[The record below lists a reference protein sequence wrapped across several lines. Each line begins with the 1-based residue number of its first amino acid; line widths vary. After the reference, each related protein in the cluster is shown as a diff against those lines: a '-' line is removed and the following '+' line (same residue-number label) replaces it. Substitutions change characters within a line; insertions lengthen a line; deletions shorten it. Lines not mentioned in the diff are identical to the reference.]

1 MTIKYFLCLILICVC
16 TNSYGSALHTQLID
30 DLNHLA
36 SNALMGRK
44 TATEGAAN
52 TRAYLHSR
60 LSKFNLNVSEQTF
73 TYKSGIFE
81 DAQGINIIA
90 VPTKS
95 TQRKKII
102 ITAHYDHL
110 GKRGGKYYFGANDNA
125 TGVAALL
132 YLASSL
138 QNKEFPYELVFVLTD
153 AEENGLHGSKHFA
166 QTLNSNNVLMNI
178 NLDML
183 GVKKHKSRVYALTS
197 YSLKQKLKPVFTA
210 LNNTKITIK
219 PVYSSKQ
226 MNRLIKSQ
234 NIDWHK
240 ASDHYSF
247 AQNNIPYVYFGMG
260 HDPHHHTTKDTV
272 QHIDIPKY
280 VSTVLAIEGFIKQ
293 LAHHHYD
300 DLNAET

>member
-1 MTIKYFLCLILICVC
+1 
-16 TNSYGSALHTQLID
+16 
-30 DLNHLA
+30 
-36 SNALMGRK
+36 
-44 TATEGAAN
+44 
-52 TRAYLHSR
+52 
-60 LSKFNLNVSEQTF
+60 
-73 TYKSGIFE
+73 
-81 DAQGINIIA
+81 
-90 VPTKS
+90 
-95 TQRKKII
+95 
-102 ITAHYDHL
+102 
-110 GKRGGKYYFGANDNA
+110 
-125 TGVAALL
+125 
-132 YLASSL
+132 
-138 QNKEFPYELVFVLTD
+138 
-153 AEENGLHGSKHFA
+153 
-166 QTLNSNNVLMNI
+166 MNI